1 MKYVRFLYEEKVQ
14 FGNLDEGIIRVLDRD
29 FLEAES
35 KPTGT
40 TLSLKDVQ
48 LLAPVQPSKV
58 VCVGLNYAKHIAEF
72 GGSKPEDPI
81 IFIKPSTS
89 VIGPEAEI
97 VVPEMSQQV
106 DHEAELVVVIGKSA
120 KDISEEQAFD
130 YIFGYTCGND
140 VTARDLQRID
150 GQWTRGKSFDTFCP
164 LGPWIV
170 TDLDPSHLDIC
181 AILNGKV
188 KQSSNTYYFLNPIAK
203 LVSFISQVM
212 TLLPGDVIMTGTP
225 EGVSPMKPGD
235 EIVVQIEGVGE
246 LRNRIR

>member
-1 MKYVRFLYEEKVQ
+1 MKYVRFYYEGEVQ
-14 FGNLDEGIIRVLDRD
+14 FGTLDEGLITVLDRS
-29 FLEAES
+29 FLEKENR
-35 KPTGT
+35 PTGT
-40 TLSLKDVQ
+40 TLNLKEVQ

-58 VCVGLNYAKHIAEF
+58 VCIGLNYAKHIAEF
-72 GGSKPEDPI
+72 GGNKPEDPI

-89 VIGPEAEI
+89 VIGPGAEI
-97 VVPEMSQQV
+97 IAPAMSQQV
-106 DHEAELVVVIGKSA
+106 DHEAELVVVIGKTT
-120 KDISEEQAFD
+120 KDVSEDKAFD

-150 GQWTRGKSFDTFCP
+150 GQWTRGKGFDTFCP

-170 TDLDPSHLDIC
+170 TDLDPSHLDIR

-188 KQSSNTYYFLNPIAK
+188 QQSSNIQYFLNPIAK

-225 EGVSPMKPGD
+225 EGVSPMKSGD
-235 EIVVQIEGVGE
+235 EIVVQIEGIGE

>member
-1 MKYVRFLYEEKVQ
+1 MKYVRFFYEEKIQ
-14 FGNLDEGIIRVLDRD
+14 FGILDEGIITVIDRS
-29 FLEAES
+29 FLE
-35 KPTGT
+35 KGNLPTGT
-40 TLSLKDVQ
+40 TLSLKEVQ

-58 VCVGLNYAKHIAEF
+58 ICIGLNYAKHIAEF

-89 VIGPEAEI
+89 VIGPEEEI
-97 VVPEMSQQV
+97 VAPAMSQQV
-106 DHEAELVVVIGKSA
+106 DHEAELAVVIGKTA
-120 KDISEEQAFD
+120 KDIKEDQAYD

-150 GQWTRGKSFDTFCP
+150 GQWTRGKGFDTFCP

-170 TDLDPSHLDIC
+170 TDLDPSHLDIR

-188 KQSSNTYYFLNPIAK
+188 KQSSNTQYFLNPIAK

-235 EIVVQIEGVGE
+235 EIVVRVEGIGE

>member
-1 MKYVRFLYEEKVQ
+1 MKYVRFFYAGAVQYGMLNEE
-14 FGNLDEGIIRVLDRD
+14 IITVLDRS
-29 FLEAES
+29 FLEKEHQ
-35 KPTGT
+35 PIGI
-40 TLSLKDVQ
+40 TLNLNEVR

-58 VCVGLNYAKHIAEF
+58 VCIGLNYAKHIAEF
-72 GGSKPEDPI
+72 GGNNPEDPI

-97 VVPEMSQQV
+97 VVPKMSQHI
-106 DHEAELVVVIGKSA
+106 DHEAELAVIIGKSA
-120 KDISEEQAFD
+120 KEVMAAEAYD

-170 TDLDPSHLDIC
+170 TDLDPSHLDIQ
-181 AILNGKV
+181 ALLNGKV
-188 KQSSNTYYFLNPIAK
+188 MQSSNTKYFLNPVAK
-203 LVSFISQVM
+203 LVSYISHIM

-225 EGVSPMKPGD
+225 EGVSPMKSGD
-235 EIVVQIEGVGE
+235 EIVVRIEGIGK